1 MLPRTRLCSLDGAPV
16 SAADELQT
24 GQCYVAVGTER
35 FRKLPYVELW
45 LSKVQR

>member
-1 MLPRTRLCSLDGAPV
+1 MDGATV
-16 SAADELQT
+16 TMGEKLET